1 MAIPKSVRE
10 RIHRRTRS
18 KKVTPQGT
26 DLPGRIIVKKTAN
39 NDPKN
44 SDVDEKKFMEDI
56 IKFYKGGE
64 PIIDE
69 DIIKLI
75 DILINE
81 SIEGNGT
88 SPLKIERLNEMKDIV
103 KNKLFKESSDDPEIQ
118 LSFKI
123 STRDKHTAQGIKD
136 LIISLESLG
145 SWGCS
150 REVKLY
156 FDGDGHNRFKI
167 NELQVTGAELE
178 DNKIDSDMDIITIG
192 SFD

>member
-1 MAIPKSVRE
+1 
-10 RIHRRTRS
+10 
-18 KKVTPQGT
+18 
-26 DLPGRIIVKKTAN
+26 
-39 NDPKN
+39 
-44 SDVDEKKFMEDI
+44 MEDI

-123 STRDKHTAQGIKD
+123 STRNKSTAQGIKD
-136 LIISLESLG
+136 LIIALEALG

-156 FDGDGHNRFKI
+156 FDGDGHNRLKI

-178 DNKIDSDMDIITIG
+178 DNKINSDMDIITIG